1 MHFSQQRRRVNRFV
15 LSRDIASTVRD
26 IISEDRSEHNNTE
39 APEGMT
45 LQEKMARWMLD
56 SAEDGATAL
65 AIPDLACPSDHSEPD
80 SEHNAALPEIQ
91 AYRDIIQSAPSYAK
105 LLVDLR
111 REMTIQPSNPDVMA
125 AMRNR
130 VIAML
135 PQSRRISRRGP
146 PETFCMTFNV
156 DWDPL
161 AFVRQQEYEQA
172 AETAIR
178 DAIVVTGG
186 IVTAQATTCVEYLQQ
201 TWPSIGEQILDLI
214 GKALRPPYSSG
225 IALLK
230 PMWSL

>member
-1 MHFSQQRRRVNRFV
+1 
-15 LSRDIASTVRD
+15 
-26 IISEDRSEHNNTE
+26 
-39 APEGMT
+39 MT
-45 LQEKMARWMLD
+45 LQEKMTRWMLD
-56 SAEDGATAL
+56 GEEDGATAL
-65 AIPDLACPSDHSEPD
+65 AVPDLACPSDHSEPD
-80 SEHNAALPEIQ
+80 SEHNAALPAIQ
-91 AYRDIIQSAPSYAK
+91 AYRDMIQSAPSYTK

-111 REMTIQPSNPDVMA
+111 REMTIQPSNPNVMA
-125 AMRNR
+125 EMHNR

-161 AFVRQQEYEQA
+161 AFVREQEYE
-172 AETAIR
+172 EDPEIAIR

-186 IVTAQATTCVEYLQQ
+186 IAAAQATTCVKYLQQ

-230 PMWSL
+230 PMFSI